1 MFTALVTTMDTYE
14 GDVVLAGGLID
25 ATKRQGTLK
34 EFQRVVAIGSSV
46 RTIKVGD
53 LVAINPRNYAVRK
66 HQPGS
71 LKDGVISDNP
81 VVDYKWNVLELN
93 GVKHLLLQE
102 QDIDFIITDYEEV
115 PDQPQSNLLIPDT
128 KIIV

>member
-14 GDVVLAGGLID
+14 GDVMMAGGLID